1 MKFLIASLLLFTGAC
16 PKATPPASSATKV
29 AQVDGAAAKKIVAD
43 GGLLLD
49 VRSPE
54 EFADGHIEGARNIP
68 VNEIGAALAT
78 LPKDKAIVV
87 YCAVGRRAAKAADEL
102 AGAGFTVHNLGA
114 MASWNK

>member
-1 MKFLIASLLLFTGAC
+1 MKFLFASLLLL
-16 PKATPPASSATKV
+16 SSACTKDPAPAAAAVV
-29 AQVDGAAAKKIVAD
+29 AQVDGAAAKKIVAE

-54 EFADGHIEGARNIP
+54 EFADGHIEGARNVP
-68 VNEIGAALAT
+68 VNEIEGMLGS

-87 YCAVGRRAAKAADEL
+87 YCAVGRRAAKAAATL
-102 AGAGFTVHNLGA
+102 ANAGFKVHNLGA